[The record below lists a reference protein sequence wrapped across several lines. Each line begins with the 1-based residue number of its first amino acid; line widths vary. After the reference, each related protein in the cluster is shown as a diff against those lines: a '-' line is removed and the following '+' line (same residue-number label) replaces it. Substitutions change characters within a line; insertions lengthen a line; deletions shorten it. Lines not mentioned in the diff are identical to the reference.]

1 MTGHALFGNPPLFFF
16 WGYIGYGYG
25 GLLFISRSGE
35 GAFRGTTPACAGAR
49 NPPMPRGYGA
59 ASIFPL
65 ISGHL
70 VSPGRSAG
78 GTYVRG
84 GIGHDPCEGGL
95 GGIDFSSRAADG
107 SR

>member
-1 MTGHALFGNPPLFFF
+1 
-16 WGYIGYGYG
+16 
-25 GLLFISRSGE
+25 
-35 GAFRGTTPACAGAR
+35 
-49 NPPMPRGYGA
+49 MPRGYGA

>member
-1 MTGHALFGNPPLFFF
+1 
-16 WGYIGYGYG
+16 
-25 GLLFISRSGE
+25 
-35 GAFRGTTPACAGAR
+35 
-49 NPPMPRGYGA
+49 MPRGYGA

-84 GIGHDPCEGGL
+84 GIGHVPCGGGL
-95 GGIDFSSRAADG
+95 DVIVFGSRAADG